1 MVAILVN
8 VSTMDNTIYTI
19 REARSSE
26 FKAIGE
32 LMVEVYSQLE
42 GFPAPQD
49 QPDYYERLKNI
60 GTFIQ
65 KPKVK
70 LLVAVAANGEVAG
83 AVVYFGEMVNYGSD
97 GIATQ
102 EKNTA
107 GFRLLAVSTS
117 ARGQSLGKRLSLT
130 CMALAREQGL
140 GQMIIHTTHAM
151 QPAWKMYEKMGF
163 HRSEDLDF
171 LMQGFPVVGFR
182 LRL

>member
-1 MVAILVN
+1 
-8 VSTMDNTIYTI
+8 MDNSTYTI
-19 REARSSE
+19 REARATE
-26 FKAIGE
+26 FEAIGQ
-32 LMVEVYSQLE
+32 LMVDVYSQLE
-42 GFPAPQD
+42 GFPTPQD
-49 QPDYYERLKNI
+49 QPEYYERLKNI

-70 LLVAVAANGEVAG
+70 LLAAMASTGEIGG
-83 AVVYFGEMVNYGSD
+83 AVVYFGEMVNYGSG

-102 EKNTA
+102 EENTA
-107 GFRLLAVSTS
+107 AFRLLAVAKS
-117 ARGQSLGKRLSLT
+117 ARGQSLGKRLSLA
-130 CMALAREQGL
+130 CIELAREQGL

-182 LRL
+182 LVL